1 MPDTNYPKEFL
12 RLLKLRLPEMLS
24 TLQRLV
30 LAESPSLEKEPAD
43 LCCDLLAAE
52 WHKRGASVEHLL
64 QKHRGDH
71 VRIISWPRKSPP
83 HSHFPLLR
91 HYHPPYLSRS

>member
-12 RLLKLRLPEMLS
+12 RRLKLRLPEMLS

-52 WHKRGASVEHLL
+52 WHKRGASVERIM
-64 QKHRGDH
+64 QKLRGANRSTPERAEADAPA
-71 VRIISWPRKSPP
+71 REP
-83 HSHFPLLR
+83 H
-91 HYHPPYLSRS
+91 